1 MKGFGMKDV
10 GISLIIAQIISYIG
24 NITAGNFFV
33 PPLSPS
39 GIAFFIGQN
48 IFAIIGI
55 ILIWLDARR
64 KKAAS
69 NTNQTTQEQSFY
81 ETLDSVDRDSENK

>member
-1 MKGFGMKDV
+1 MKYI
-10 GISLIIAQIISYIG
+10 GIILIIFQLISHFG
-24 NITAGNFFV
+24 NISAGNFYL

-39 GIAFFIGQN
+39 GIASFIGQN

-81 ETLDSVDRDSENK
+81 ETLDSTDRDSENK

>member
-1 MKGFGMKDV
+1 MKYI
-10 GISLIIAQIISYIG
+10 GIILIIFQLISHFG
-24 NITAGNFFV
+24 NISAGKFFL

-64 KKAAS
+64 KKATS

-81 ETLDSVDRDSENK
+81 ETLDSVDHDSENK

>member
-1 MKGFGMKDV
+1 MKYI
-10 GISLIIAQIISYIG
+10 GIILIIFQLISHFG
-24 NITAGNFFV
+24 NISAGNFYL

-64 KKAAS
+64 KKAAP

-81 ETLDSVDRDSENK
+81 ETLDNVDRDSENK

>member
-1 MKGFGMKDV
+1 MKYI
-10 GISLIIAQIISYIG
+10 GIILIIFQLISHFG
-24 NITAGNFFV
+24 NISAGNFYL

-64 KKAAS
+64 AKKATS
-69 NTNQTTQEQSFY
+69 NTNQTAQEQSFY
-81 ETLDSVDRDSENK
+81 ESLDSVDRDSENK

>member
-1 MKGFGMKDV
+1 MKYI
-10 GISLIIAQIISYIG
+10 GIILIIFQLISHFG
-24 NITAGNFFV
+24 NISAGNFYL